1 VSHRKLS
8 LYYLIIYSGI
18 ILTVFFFFRSYE
30 HYTTEAYVEDLVALL
45 QRYRSD
51 DTVLICH
58 SYGCAI
64 GALLYQ
70 RMPQSI
76 KGIVMIG
83 PKALVTPHEQ
93 ESKTKLAKTPDWAV
107 NLARKVDRIGGIHSQ
122 SVNRLVHSSA
132 SDDLRRKQLRWNKES
147 KTFVLKRLMAG
158 VHFPTQHD
166 FCKIQ
171 CPLLLLAGEDV
182 SPSSCV
188 VKPSLK
194 IILLI

>member
-1 VSHRKLS
+1 M
-8 LYYLIIYSGI
+8 
-18 ILTVFFFFRSYE
+18 
-30 HYTTEAYVEDLVALL
+30 
-45 QRYRSD
+45 
-51 DTVLICH
+51 LICH
-58 SYGCAI
+58 SYGCSI

-93 ESKTKLAKTPDWAV
+93 ESKAKLAKTPDWAV
-107 NLARKVDRIGGIHSQ
+107 DLARKVDRIGGIHSQ

-147 KTFVLKRLMAG
+147 KTFVLRRLMAG
-158 VHFPTQHD
+158 VHIPTQHD

-182 SPSSCV
+182 RPSSCV
-188 VKPSLK
+188 IKTVTENLLLNPTLILTPTGSSVPSRQCGANFQVEAGNL
-194 IILLI
+194 